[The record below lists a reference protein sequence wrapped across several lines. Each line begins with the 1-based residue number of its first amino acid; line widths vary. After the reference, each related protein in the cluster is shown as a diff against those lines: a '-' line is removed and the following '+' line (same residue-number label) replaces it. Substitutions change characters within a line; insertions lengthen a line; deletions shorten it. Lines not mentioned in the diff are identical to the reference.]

1 MKAVA
6 HLTAPVPGSVKSGKH
21 MKYKFFKIPVSEPE
35 PAEAQLN
42 AFLSSHQLIQVDK
55 VFVDK
60 GEFSF
65 WAFSV
70 SYRENRQVLP
80 SAAGRKRVDY
90 KEVLNEKDFTV
101 FVKLRE
107 LRKEIADEESIPAYA
122 VFTNEQLAA
131 MVVERVVS
139 KAGLAAV
146 KGAGQA
152 RVDKYGDRFVALL
165 MEQLPGQ
172 TQNGDGA
179 G

>member
-1 MKAVA
+1 
-6 HLTAPVPGSVKSGKH
+6 